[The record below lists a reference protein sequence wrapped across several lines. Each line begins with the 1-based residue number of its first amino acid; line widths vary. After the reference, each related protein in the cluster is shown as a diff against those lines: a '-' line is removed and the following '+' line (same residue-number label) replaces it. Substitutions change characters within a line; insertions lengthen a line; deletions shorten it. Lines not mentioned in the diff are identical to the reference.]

1 MSSMLDSLAV
11 NRAYISLIDKIMSL
25 PTLRALYSAMVLFEA
40 ISMTSWSDLMAT
52 IELRSV
58 ILNSR

>member
-11 NRAYISLIDKIMSL
+11 NRAYISLIDRIMSL
-25 PTLRALYSAMVLFEA
+25 PTLRALYSATVLFEA